1 MDKVYK
7 EHRKASIV
15 VDSAFGLGNRDC
27 LVKSAQ
33 IDPLGDPKR
42 VAMNRAATSVW
53 QLSEWGMCMLQAQF
67 PCLKDPL
74 PYKEYGE
81 RRIIL
86 HLMVLLYNYNCSY
99 VGVNQILNL

>member
-7 EHRKASIV
+7 EHGKASIV
-15 VDSAFGLGNRDC
+15 VDSAFGLGDRDC

-53 QLSEWGMCMLQAQF
+53 QLS
-67 PCLKDPL
+67 
-74 PYKEYGE
+74 
-81 RRIIL
+81 
-86 HLMVLLYNYNCSY
+86 
-99 VGVNQILNL
+99 